1 MTQPV
6 QQPPAGRS
14 AAPVADDVDVL
25 AEACSHQLGEAVTI
39 VSGYIGVLREGGGAS
54 PATLRALEGG
64 VDRVRRVTEDLL
76 DLTRV
81 AGRPFVPVRVVL
93 EETVERA
100 LAELGPDA
108 AGIEVEAGP
117 FVDVLGDPD
126 QLACALRQ
134 LVRAA
139 AAARGPD
146 QDRVRVGIA
155 TAPADGA
162 RTRLSVTDDAR
173 PSRGLV
179 GGVSRGRGPLVGA
192 GATSTI
198 VDRVAVAHGG
208 TATRSDPPGGFA
220 VGFDLEVA
228 S

>member
-1 MTQPV
+1 MTRPV
-6 QQPPAGRS
+6 DELPANRS
-14 AAPVADDVDVL
+14 AGTGSGDVDVL

-81 AGRPFVPVRVVL
+81 AGRAFVPVRVVL
-93 EETVERA
+93 ADTVERA
-100 LAELGPDA
+100 VDELGPDA
-108 AGIEVEAGP
+108 GDLEVSAGP
-117 FVDVLGDPD
+117 FVDVMGDPD
-126 QLACALRQ
+126 QLSCALRQ
-134 LVRAA
+134 LLRAA
-139 AAARGPD
+139 AAARGPH
-146 QDRVRVGIA
+146 QNRVHVAVA
-155 TAPADGA
+155 TTPVDGD
-162 RTRLSVTDDAR
+162 RTRLSVADDAR

-192 GATSTI
+192 GAAALI
-198 VDRVAVAHGG
+198 VDRIAVAHGG
-208 TATRSDPPGGFA
+208 VATRDHGDGFA
-220 VGFDLEVA
+220 VGFDLVVA